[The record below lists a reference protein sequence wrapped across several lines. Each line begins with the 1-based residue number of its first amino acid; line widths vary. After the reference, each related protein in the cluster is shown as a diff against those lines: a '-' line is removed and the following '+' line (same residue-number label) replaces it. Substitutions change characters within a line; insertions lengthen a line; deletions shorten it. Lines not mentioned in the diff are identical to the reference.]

1 VTGDNPSLLTL
12 PVRREDESEMTT
24 AKSRVNVG
32 KPIDVDQSTIYQRYG
47 KRLIDASLSFVALV
61 VLCPLFAVVG
71 MMLKWT
77 SPGPILY
84 LQDRVGRGGRIF
96 KIAKFRSM
104 VVGADKNGLGIT
116 VSGDARVTRFGAFL
130 RKSKIDEF
138 PQFWNVLKGE
148 MSLVG
153 PRPELPQYV
162 SGYTPEQRLVLRV
175 PPGITDPASIRYRHE
190 EAVLATSQNPD
201 DFYRAVILPD
211 KLAINLQYIRD
222 ISMYSD
228 IKCVIQT
235 MTSLFKQPK
244 ISTSAQIAGNSTRP
258 AALSP
263 GKKSRTQ

>member
-12 PVRREDESEMTT
+12 PVRPEHQSETT
-24 AKSRVNVG
+24 AAKFRVDLGAPV
-32 KPIDVDQSTIYQRYG
+32 DVDKTTIYLRCG
-47 KRLIDASLSFVALV
+47 KRLIDASLSFVAIVL
-61 VLCPLFAVVG
+61 LCPLFAIVG
-71 MMLKWT
+71 MMIKWT

-84 LQDRVGRGGRIF
+84 WQDRVGRGGRIF

-138 PQFWNVLKGE
+138 PQLWNVLKGE

-162 SGYTPEQRLVLRV
+162 SAYTPEQRLVLQVR
-175 PPGITDPASIRYRHE
+175 PGITDPASIRYRHE
-190 EAVLATSQNPD
+190 EAVLAMNPNPD
-201 DFYRAVILPD
+201 KFYRHVILPD
-211 KLAINLQYIRD
+211 KLAINIQYIRD

-235 MTSLFKQPK
+235 MTSLFKQPT
-244 ISTSAQIAGNSTRP
+244 ILASEPIAGKPTRP
-258 AALSP
+258 AVLSA

>member
-1 VTGDNPSLLTL
+1 MTGDNPSLLTL
-12 PVRREDESEMTT
+12 PVRREDESEMTA
-24 AKSRVNVG
+24 AKSRVKAG
-32 KPIDVDQSTIYQRYG
+32 TPIDVEQTTIYQRYG
-47 KRLIDASLSFVALV
+47 KRLIDASLSFVALL
-61 VLCPLFAVVG
+61 VLGPLLAVVG
-71 MMLKWT
+71 IIIKWT
-77 SPGPILY
+77 SRGSILY
-84 LQDRVGRGGRIF
+84 RQDRVGRGGRIF

-138 PQFWNVLKGE
+138 PQLWNVLKGD

-162 SGYTPEQRLVLRV
+162 SGYTPEQRLVLQVR
-175 PPGITDPASIRYRHE
+175 PGITDPASIRYRHE

-244 ISTSAQIAGNSTRP
+244 ILTSAQIAGNPTRP
-258 AALSP
+258 AALSA